1 MHWQLND
8 SENCKEAS
16 FIAVL
21 NNEDP
26 GTTIILQE
34 PAGNGTMEK
43 RTVGRAEFE
52 TVRALTPPHITA
64 IVDKCFA
71 RCNIA

>member
-1 MHWQLND
+1 LND

-16 FIAVL
+16 FVAIL
-21 NNEDP
+21 NSEDP

-34 PAGNGTMEK
+34 PAGNGTMKK
-43 RTVGRAEFE
+43 RTVGRDGFE
-52 TVRALTPPHITA
+52 AVRAVTPPHITA
-64 IVDKCFA
+64 IVDKCFS